1 MAFYSSGVEYGIHSL
16 MCMVDAKG
24 NEREMSVREMAA
36 LQGVPYDYLGK
47 IFTRLSRAG
56 LVISTEGK
64 GGGFRLARPAELI
77 SVLDVAHAIDGEKN
91 MFECREVRQRTAVFD
106 ETPPAWVC
114 DGPCGG
120 ALGHGQ
126 RAAADGRGVRAP
138 YHPGSG
144 AEDVSKSAGH
154 VPDRGSG
161 MDFRSPFV
169 HVKSRAGQS
178 RYPATAVKNVNQ
190 SPYGHGSGPVPSL

>member
-36 LQGVPYDYLGK
+36 LQGVPSDYLGK

-56 LVISTEGK
+56 LGISTEGK

-77 SVLDVAHAIDGEKN
+77 SVLDVAHAIDGDKN
-91 MFECREVRQRTAVFD
+91 MFECREVRQRLAVFD

-114 DGPCGG
+114 DGPCGVRSVMDS
-120 ALGHGQ
+120 AQQ
-126 RAAADGRGVRAP
+126 RM
-138 YHPGSG
+138 
-144 AEDVSKSAGH
+144 EEE
-154 VPDRGSG
+154 
-161 MDFRSPFV
+161 
-169 HVKSRAGQS
+169 
-178 RYPATAVKNVNQ
+178 
-190 SPYGHGSGPVPSL
+190 

>member
-1 MAFYSSGVEYGIHSL
+1 MITLAIKNKQDQVIVGRIDHEKEPAPFYSSGVEYGIHSL

-91 MFECREVRQRTAVFD
+91 MFECREVRQRLAVFD

-114 DGPCGG
+114 DGPCGVRSVMDS
-120 ALGHGQ
+120 AQQRMEEELGRHTILDLA
-126 RAAADGRGVRAP
+126 RKMYRKAP
-138 YHPGSG
+138 DTFQIEVQEWIS
-144 AEDVSKSAGH
+144 
-154 VPDRGSG
+154 DR
-161 MDFRSPFV
+161 RS
-169 HVKSRAGQS
+169 S
-178 RYPATAVKNVNQ
+178 T
-190 SPYGHGSGPVPSL
+190 